1 MGRAIGLVAL
11 MSFAIGRWVW
21 VLDCVDVRGSDWVAQ
36 VLIVRI
42 QVVGCGR
49 LGYRIFR
56 SFVS

>member
-1 MGRAIGLVAL
+1 MIGLVAL
-11 MSFAIGRWVW
+11 MSFAIGRWVC

-42 QVVGCGR
+42 QVVVCGR

-56 SFVS
+56 SFIS